1 MITDT
6 LMATGS
12 WSLRLKDETPQL
24 VLDALDW
31 TRVTAVGFGH
41 LFVFPARVNAPA
53 LSTTQLLT
61 SSRWT
66 GVLLEWSDARTI
78 AGAGPAWWLGD
89 ASSVGDIIST
99 PIARTA
105 GTLTQWVSDL
115 RPASLNAGTVTDPGG
130 TATGSYQWVTRREAL
145 EAIADSFGVEWQVT
159 PALALNVG
167 ISTALWASDPT
178 VLVLPRFE
186 GRDGTYRGL
195 DALGVKRAQDLREYA
210 NAAHVLGPSTV
221 TTATGASGF
230 LDINGNAVTR
240 GVVVNASS
248 AVPGSES
255 TVATNERTLRSST
268 RRHVVLSSDS
278 HDIAGDVQPGAYAYV
293 FDPLLN
299 LIDTANQIQFAG
311 TMVYPLKMRVMSQT
325 WPIRQGYGVWFRDGN
340 GTLTDLTDW
349 FVPEEGAGTIEF
361 GSIQRTLSNMTGL
374 VGTQDSGKL
383 ANQVSYTAWVNYTAT
398 ITQPGA
404 VAATVTRAKYRRN
417 GTQVEVHVRV
427 DMTAAGTAGNAIAIS
442 LPVTAAFSGNVDIVG
457 VMAVYDVSAG
467 QIYSGVA
474 RLASTTTIDCFAH
487 NSGASSIGGNPN
499 FALANGDVVSC
510 HINYEAAA

>member
-12 WSLRLKDETPQL
+12 WSLRLKDETPQI

-53 LSTTQLLT
+53 LSTTQLLK

-89 ASSVGDIIST
+89 ASSVGDIISS

-299 LIDTANQIQFAG
+299 LIDTANQIRFAG
-311 TMVYPLKMRVMSQT
+311 TVVYPLKMRVMSQT

-383 ANQVSYTAWVNYTAT
+383 ANQVSYTAWMSYTPTVDQGASTNIAKTVNTARWRREGNT
-398 ITQPGA
+398 MFVEIDL
-404 VAATVTRAKYRRN
+404 TV
-417 GTQVEVHVRV
+417 
-427 DMTAAGTAGNAIAIS
+427 TAAGTAGSDISVTVPTAFAHSNRGCKGSGSIYDASAAIRYPGN
-442 LPVTAAFSGNVDIVG
+442 LEAA
-457 VMAVYDVSAG
+457 
-467 QIYSGVA
+467 
-474 RLASTTTIDCFAH
+474 TTTKVVVG
-487 NSGASSIGGNPN
+487 NTGASYVGTTPS
-499 FALANGDVVSC
+499 FALANGDVIRMAVVAE
-510 HINYEAAA
+510 IA